1 MRRIIIGIDYGNKH
15 IGLARG
21 DTDVK
26 LASELGLL
34 INTGDDNVWMQ
45 ILDIIRSEQA
55 DAVVV
60 GLPRDNEGAETSQTA
75 KCRQFANDLRQ
86 HLIDNDL
93 KVDVFMQDESLTS
106 VKAEQ
111 QLRRE
116 RHFDPIMLRNGKLD
130 IRAAVI
136 ILSDYLEGYYG

>member
-1 MRRIIIGIDYGNKH
+1 MRRIIVGIDYGDKH

-26 LASELGLL
+26 LASELGVLV
-34 INTGDDNVWMQ
+34 NTGNDDIWPR
-45 ILDIIRSEQA
+45 ILNIIKSEQA
-55 DAVVV
+55 NIVVV

-75 KCRQFANDLRQ
+75 KCRQFADALRK
-86 HLIDNDL
+86 HLADNGL

-111 QLRRE
+111 QLRGE

>member
-1 MRRIIIGIDYGNKH
+1 MRRVVIGIDYGDKH

-26 LASELGLL
+26 LASEMGLL
-34 INTGDDNVWMQ
+34 INTGDDRIWPQ
-45 ILDIIRSEQA
+45 ILNIIKIEQFNT
-55 DAVVV
+55 VVI

-75 KCRQFANDLRQ
+75 KCREFADNLRQ
-86 HLIDNDL
+86 HLADEGLD
-93 KVDVFMQDESLTS
+93 VDVFMQDESLTS

-116 RHFDPIMLRNGKLD
+116 RHFNPVMLRNGKLD
-130 IRAAVI
+130 IRAAAI
-136 ILSDYLEGYYG
+136 ILSDYLEGYYE